1 MRYTYYIVNHMWRT
15 TGKRISLYFLSRNR
29 RFYHV
34 FFVLIFF
41 RTPPDI
47 KNLNGLEIALKRK

>member
-15 TGKRISLYFLSRNR
+15 TGKRISLFFIKRPQILSC
-29 RFYHV
+29 V
-34 FFVLIFF
+34 FCPHFF